1 MNIKRSFLLLF
12 FLTNALVAMSLKP
25 VVIEGNAPFAKN
37 DQLRFYFYD
46 DLLLQH
52 RTLCTT
58 TKVDASGNFKVQ
70 IPANET
76 SLLVIA
82 YNTTYGQIFIE
93 PEKNYKIELSADEN
107 MLKRIDA
114 DMLGGMISV
123 KFPSIDTAELNYKIN
138 RFERYYS
145 LFLYSYVDILYQN
158 VPQTTYDSL
167 MLLLTDRFPVKNDA
181 IDYYSIYIRYKLAYI
196 DLLYYHKDKQKLYDK
211 YLDSPYIFYNNVAY
225 MDFFD
230 HFFENY
236 LYAGTRKI
244 SKRILHE
251 NINEHRNYFKLLDE
265 MGKDPVLVNE
275 KIREMVLIKALGE
288 LYELDHE
295 FSRNNIL
302 YLLYQMKGE
311 SKFSE
316 HKLMAENM
324 INHLT
329 SLQSGIEAPDFTLKD
344 VYNSPVK
351 LSDLKG
357 KYVYLHFFSTYCE
370 ECIREMLVLKS
381 IQEKY
386 NDSLQIVSVMLDFE
400 QANLYHF
407 VNTYKD
413 FDWLFLHFDK
423 NFSFID
429 AYGAYALPL
438 GILINSQGK
447 IVSYSAKYP
456 AQGLLGQIFN
466 LFPVI
471 ETSKELKNF
480 RY

>member
-1 MNIKRSFLLLF
+1 MNIKRNFLLLF
-12 FLTNALVAMSLKP
+12 FLTHVVVALSLKP
-25 VVIEGNAPFAKN
+25 VTIEGNASFAKN

-52 RTLCTT
+52 RTLCATA
-58 TKVDASGNFKVQ
+58 KVDANGNFKVQ

-93 PEKNYKIELSADEN
+93 PEKKYQIELSADEN
-107 MLKRIDA
+107 TLKRIDA
-114 DMLGGMISV
+114 DMLGGFINA
-123 KFPSIDTAELNYKIN
+123 KFTSIDTNELNYKIN

-145 LFLYSYVDILYQN
+145 LFLYTYGDVFFQN
-158 VPQTTYDSL
+158 VPITTYDSL
-167 MLLLTDRFPVKNDA
+167 ISLLTDRFPIKKDA
-181 IDYYSIYIRYKLAYI
+181 IDYYSIYIKYKLAYI
-196 DLLYYHKDKQKLYDK
+196 DLLYYHKDKQKMYDK
-211 YLDSPYIFYNNVAY
+211 YLDNPDIFYNNVAY

-244 SKRILHE
+244 SKKILYE

-288 LYELDHE
+288 LYGLDHE

-302 YLLYQMKGE
+302 YLLYQTKNE
-311 SKFSE
+311 SKFLE
-316 HKLMAENM
+316 HQQMAENM
-324 INHLT
+324 INYLT
-329 SLQSGIEAPDFTLKD
+329 SLQPGIEAPDFMLKD

-351 LSDLKG
+351 LSELKG

-370 ECIREMLVLKS
+370 DCIREMLVLKS

-386 NDSLQIVSVMLDFE
+386 KDSLQIVSIMLDFE

-413 FDWLFLHFDK
+413 FDWRFLHFDK

-429 AYGAYALPL
+429 AYGVYALPL

-447 IVSYSAKYP
+447 IVSCSAKSP
-456 AQGLLGQIFN
+456 TQGLLGQIFD